1 MAKKKAGSLSGTMIV
16 RDRRKGG
23 VGFVYGQRPSAT
35 EGREGAE
42 NIESSKPE
50 EASANET
57 MAAMQDPE
65 PPPTDDDSRS
75 EVVAEPSALSS
86 DAKAT
91 ILDRPPSAEL
101 GKVVAL
107 YPDRQTDEVI
117 EEAAPD
123 FSNLEIRNADNLVSA
138 LRSADIAEAED
149 IFASMTGLTHVDVL
163 RLLYGPDGNDL
174 ALVCRALGMEQLQF
188 VSVYILS
195 RKLGLGEEAIDPR
208 ELARIVAFF
217 EATDETE
224 AVAALASWRVAEEED
239 TGNPVGPA

>member
-23 VGFVYGQRPSAT
+23 VGFVYGQKPSAT

-50 EASANET
+50 EAGANET

-75 EVVAEPSALSS
+75 EVGAEPSALSS

-123 FSNLEIRNADNLVSA
+123 LEYPPKKIPFFSTYA
-138 LRSADIAEAED
+138 LAQYPA
-149 IFASMTGLTHVDVL
+149 IFMILS
-163 RLLYGPDGNDL
+163 LLY
-174 ALVCRALGMEQLQF
+174 
-188 VSVYILS
+188 SY
-195 RKLGLGEEAIDPR
+195 
-208 ELARIVAFF
+208 
-217 EATDETE
+217 T
-224 AVAALASWRVAEEED
+224 
-239 TGNPVGPA
+239 